1 MNNADLVNL
10 LMSSPVIVALI
21 TVGAAM
27 LTNSSKRPLS
37 ERAEREKIRQ
47 EERDER
53 SEEIYRINK
62 NLDRH
67 INNSEEPFRKQ
78 INEKLDGITMS
89 VSALTESV
97 RSINTTVSSLDDRVD
112 RIEGE
117 VNNIDRNCSKEDVGW
132 H

>member
-1 MNNADLVNL
+1 MSQADVINL

-21 TVGAAM
+21 TVGATILAS
-27 LTNSSKRPLS
+27 NSKRPLS
-37 ERAEREKIRQ
+37 DRLEKDRRDQ
-47 EERDER
+47 EARDAR

-78 INEKLDGITMS
+78 MNEKLDGITLS

-97 RSINTTVSSLDDRVD
+97 RSINTNISSLDDRMD

-117 VNNIDRNCSKEDVGW
+117 MNRTDNTRGEHQRW